1 MAEGILESI
10 VSSPLIIGSLAVGGI
25 IIFLRSADS
34 ADAAGAGTK
43 SLLEQLG
50 GAITSPFSWT
60 AGALEDTGGWIA
72 DSLDSALI
80 SPSELPQWFRDL
92 RRK

>member
-10 VSSPLIIGSLAVGGI
+10 VSNPLIIGSLAVGTI
-25 IIFLRSADS
+25 VIYLRTADS
-34 ADAAGAGTK
+34 VDEAGRGTK

-50 GAITSPFSWT
+50 AAIVSPFSWT
-60 AGALEDTGGWIA
+60 AGALEDTGGWLSDTI
-72 DSLDSALI
+72 DSAFI
-80 SPSELPQWFRDL
+80 SPSELPGWLRAL